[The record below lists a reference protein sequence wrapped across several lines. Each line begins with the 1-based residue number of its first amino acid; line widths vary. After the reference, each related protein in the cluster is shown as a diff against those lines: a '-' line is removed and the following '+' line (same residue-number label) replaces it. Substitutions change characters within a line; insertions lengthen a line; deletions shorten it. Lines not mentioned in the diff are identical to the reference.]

1 MLTLK
6 KVTTT
11 VLGVSIALFASFSSF
26 ADTQSQVIS
35 KQDIESNIQTLAKS
49 EIAKLVTDLN
59 TESAQSFAVKVN
71 ISDAI
76 KSEQKAQPEKLQTL
90 TAE

>member
-6 KVTTT
+6 KVTT

-26 ADTQSQVIS
+26 ANTQSQATL

-71 ISDAI
+71 ISNAI
-76 KSEQKAQPEKLQTL
+76 KSDKKAQPEKLQTL